1 MNMQTT
7 KPLNIL
13 YHHRTQGRGAE
24 GVHIMSIVNALQDLG
39 HNVTVLSPPGV
50 DPHSTAGNAPV
61 DKSDVK
67 TSGINRLWKLLSKHT
82 PNFIFEMAEIF
93 YNILA
98 SKRLENELSKKS
110 YDIIYERYA
119 FYMIAGSLKAKK
131 YKIPFVLEANEVN
144 GIKNRARKQSMP
156 WLCSKFEKVLFK
168 NCTSI
173 LTVSSYL
180 KGMIEQK
187 GVDSH
192 KVMIAPNAIDPNK
205 FSGKIVENDLID
217 KYNLSDTTVLGFAG
231 WFDDWDRLDLLIDIF
246 ARLKNNQRK
255 IKLLLVGDG
264 AVLDQVRQKA
274 KEYNIEDD
282 VIMTGPVTRD
292 VVHQYLSLLDIAVIT
307 HSNEFG
313 SPVVMFEFMGL
324 QIPIIAPD
332 LMPITDVL
340 SDNVNSLIF
349 DVLDMDMLE
358 GKLVSLITDIEL
370 QNKLATNAYSK
381 LMNEHTWK
389 NNAQQ
394 IIASSGI

>member
-1 MNMQTT
+1 MTMKDI

-24 GVHIMSIVNALQDLG
+24 GVHIMSIVNALQALG

-50 DPHSTAGNAPV
+50 DPQSTAGNAPV

-67 TSGINRLWKLLSKHT
+67 TTGINSLWKFLSKNT
-82 PNFIFEMAEIF
+82 PNIIFEFAEIF

-98 SKRLENELSKKS
+98 AKRLEKELSSKS

-131 YKIPFVLEANEVN
+131 YMIPFVLEANEVN
-144 GIKNRARKQSMP
+144 GIKNRARKQSLP
-156 WLCSKFEKVLFK
+156 WLCSKFERILFN
-168 NCTSI
+168 NCTAI

-180 KGMIEQK
+180 KQMIK
-187 GVDSH
+187 DNGVEEN

-205 FSGKIVENDLID
+205 FSGKIVENELIN
-217 KYNLSDTTVLGFAG
+217 KYNLSNQTVIGFAG
-231 WFDDWDRLDLLIDIF
+231 WFDDWDRLDLLADVF
-246 ARLKNNQRK
+246 AKLKLKHSN

-264 AVLDQVRQKA
+264 VVLEDVRNKA
-274 KEYNIEDD
+274 KELGFEND

-324 QIPIIAPD
+324 KIPIIAPD
-332 LMPITDVL
+332 LLPITDVL
-340 SDNVNSLIF
+340 TNDINSLIF
-349 DVLDMDMLE
+349 NVLDMEMLE
-358 GKLVSLITDIEL
+358 NEVDKLISDVEL
-370 QNKLATNAYSK
+370 QNKLSSNAYKK
-381 LMNEHTWK
+381 LMHEHTWK

-394 IIASSGI
+394 IISASGI